1 MNCTHAKGHATL
13 RQNFEKMYNLMRL
26 DGYFDQILY
35 YNCFFLKCSLCIEQ
49 WYMISREKMGYILCT
64 SQYKLSKDMYIPL
77 TYSHL
82 IYI

>member
-1 MNCTHAKGHATL
+1 MLICCDINSAPLHQL
-13 RQNFEKMYNLMRL
+13 FMYN
-26 DGYFDQILY
+26 
-35 YNCFFLKCSLCIEQ
+35 
-49 WYMISREKMGYILCT
+49 SREKMGYILCT